1 MKRQHKRPCREC
13 PWKVQS
19 ARGWLG
25 GSTPLEFLQTS
36 EAEQRMPCHM
46 HVDYE
51 RADWEAQAAQA
62 PQCAGRAIHFANR
75 CKLPRDP
82 ALLRLPADRDGVIT
96 QAQDFID
103 HHTLGDE
110 PAPRIMIMHQLVT
123 VLKDAEV
130 EQE

>member
-1 MKRQHKRPCREC
+1 MRRKGYSLCQPL
-13 PWKVQS
+13 Q
-19 ARGWLG
+19 G
-25 GSTPLEFLQTS
+25 TP
-36 EAEQRMPCHM
+36 R
-46 HVDYE
+46 
-51 RADWEAQAAQA
+51 
-62 PQCAGRAIHFANR
+62 
-75 CKLPRDP
+75 P

-110 PAPRIMIMHQLVT
+110 PAPKIMIMHQLVT